1 MALRARQFQN
11 IDDDGCLQQHCQWK
25 SNGEYP
31 AGAQFEL
38 LKLRK
43 EFIPRHKHTIPS
55 KLNRRRMNSRRL
67 QWVHRLTRGF
77 LVQINIPDHRHT
89 LPKLEADV
97 NPILGGRPTLCFTI
111 RTTVP
116 RLNDTRSGR
125 SAH

>member
-43 EFIPRHKHTIPS
+43 EFIPRHKHTIRS

-67 QWVHRLTRGF
+67 QGVHRLTCGF
-77 LVQINIPDHRHT
+77 LVQINMPDDRQT
-89 LPKLEADV
+89 MPKLESDE
-97 NPILGGRPTLCFTI
+97 NPILEGGPELFFTFLK
-111 RTTVP
+111 RG
-116 RLNDTRSGR
+116 RKRKDTRAGR
-125 SAH
+125 DAA